1 MIRFCAPDHLCLE
14 IKLRIMLIKT
24 KEMGPFGREV
34 ALAWVTRTRSDP
46 SASGARFAAAG
57 AAPLPRP
64 PS

>member
-1 MIRFCAPDHLCLE
+1 
-14 IKLRIMLIKT
+14 MLIKT